1 MKLKSLYKAKDTVN
15 RMKWQ
20 PTDSEKDFTNPT
32 SDRGLV
38 SKVFKGIKELETKNP
53 NNLLYNEIL
62 RYSENYQQRNLE
74 WPRST

>member
-1 MKLKSLYKAKDTVN
+1 
-15 RMKWQ
+15 MKWQ